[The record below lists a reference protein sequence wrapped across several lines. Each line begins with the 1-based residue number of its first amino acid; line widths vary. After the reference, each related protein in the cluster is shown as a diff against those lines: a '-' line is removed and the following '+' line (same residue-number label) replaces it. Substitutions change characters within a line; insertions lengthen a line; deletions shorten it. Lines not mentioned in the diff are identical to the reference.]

1 MLALI
6 VAPHP
11 DDELLV
17 AGPLVSRMLERGD
30 SIHVLYMTNGDNL
43 ALDFPRRLTE
53 SVACC
58 QMLGIPECNV
68 HFLGYG
74 DGWKGSHIYE
84 NRKGTCVSAVGRSET
99 YGLAGHPEY
108 CYVKHGVHHAYTRE
122 NWKGDVAEILD
133 ELRPDIIFCVD
144 YDHHPD
150 HRATSLI
157 LEEVIG
163 EKLHRTD
170 NTWIP
175 IVLKTFVYAGRWE
188 GLDDY
193 WAWRETL
200 PPQKGRCNLLDY
212 ELDVPYYAW
221 SDRLRFSVP
230 DDFLTADIRR
240 NRMFALGAC
249 HASQIF
255 RWYIPRICNTDC
267 VYWLRR
273 TDNLLFNADIT
284 ATSGDA
290 RKICDFKFIDA
301 SDVSRWRVPTEHAFD
316 NHLWIPDASD
326 GRKAITV
333 LFRRPVSIST
343 CVLYFNAD
351 SQSHFRRVLV
361 SLYSKNILQKS
372 LSVDIGAAEARKSV
386 VFPLA
391 VDITSMTL
399 AVTDSYGS
407 SPGLCELEVFES
419 EASPDIYSMLP
430 WPYPENSSSCLE
442 QACER
447 SPHLPLSYRVHRW
460 LFHLYRNCKVLHSV
474 IFRKHK

>member
-1 MLALI
+1 MLTLI

-17 AGPLVSRMLERGD
+17 AGSLVPRMLERGD
-30 SIHVLYMTNGDNL
+30 DIHVLYMTNGDNL

-53 SVACC
+53 AVDCC
-58 QMLGIPECNV
+58 LALGIPKSNI

-74 DGWKGSHIYE
+74 DGWRGPHIYE
-84 NRKGTCVSAVGRSET
+84 NHEGLCVSAVGRSAT
-99 YGLAGHPEY
+99 YGLADHPEY
-108 CYVKHGVHHAYTRE
+108 CFMKHGLHHAYTRE

-144 YDHHPD
+144 HDHHPD

-157 LEEVIG
+157 IEEVIG

-170 NTWIP
+170 NIWFP

-188 GLDDY
+188 GPDDY
-193 WAWRETL
+193 WFWRETL

-212 ELDVPYYAW
+212 DLDVPYYAW
-221 SDRLRFSVP
+221 EERLRFSVP
-230 DDFLTADIRR
+230 ADFLTADLRQ

-284 ATSGDA
+284 ATSGNVG
-290 RKICDFKFIDA
+290 KVCDFKFIDS
-301 SDVSRWRVPTEHAFD
+301 SDLSRWRAPTDQAFD
-316 NHLWIPDASD
+316 RCLWIPDAAD
-326 GRKAITV
+326 AEKAITV
-333 LFRRPVSIST
+333 SFRTPVSISS

-351 SQSHFRRVLV
+351 SKSHFRRIRV
-361 SLYSKNILQKS
+361 SLYSKNTLRKS
-372 LSVDIGAAEARKSV
+372 LTVDIDAKDAVRSI
-386 VFPLA
+386 VFPRLT
-391 VDITSMTL
+391 DITSMTV
-399 AVTDSYGS
+399 AVVDSYGPS
-407 SPGLCELEVFES
+407 AGISELEAFES
-419 EASPDIYSMLP
+419 EAGVDIYSLLP
-430 WPYPENSSSCLE
+430 WPYMEAPSILRQRAGN
-442 QACER
+442 R
-447 SPHLPLSYRVHRW
+447 SGIPWTFKMHRW
-460 LFHLYRNCKVLHSV
+460 LFHIYRNCKVLHDLM
-474 IFRKHK
+474 FRKRK